1 MGGDLR
7 VIMDEF
13 EQDFCMEFSKGIN
26 ENMYFK
32 EY

>member
-7 VIMDEF
+7 VVMGEF
-13 EQDFCMEFSKGIN
+13 DQDFCMEFSKRIN

-32 EY
+32 